1 MRTGGGSERGRLSA
15 PGRRCWRRG
24 SHAAG
29 AGPGRGRCPPGARS
43 AVGRG
48 AASAEVF
55 VWVRAVP
62 PDGARPRGARAAPAR
77 LDQGGD
83 YHKHPGAAVVS
94 IHTVMRLL
102 AAARRVRHPDVDWER
117 ARFSHC
123 LRGGSLRSHLAR
135 C

>member
-15 PGRRCWRRG
+15 PGRRCWSRG

-29 AGPGRGRCPPGARS
+29 AGPAEPGVLPEHGAL
-43 AVGRG
+43 AV
-48 AASAEVF
+48 AFAEVF
-55 VWVRAVP
+55 VSARAVP

-77 LDQGGD
+77 LDHGGG
-83 YHKHPGAAVVS
+83 YHRHPGVVS
-94 IHTVMRLL
+94 IHTVRRLL

-117 ARFSHC
+117 ARFTHC